1 MNLACVLMHM
11 TMEESLVA
19 ATLNAAYSLRLSEIV
34 GSIEIGK
41 QADLIILNS
50 QKLDMLRLLPLFL
63 FRCKIIGMFFLRV
76 KYYSSFNNECTFIK
90 YLSLHTL

>member
-1 MNLACVLMHM
+1 MVMNLACVLMHM

-19 ATLNAAYSLRLSEIV
+19 ATLNSAYSLRLSETV

-50 QKLDMLRLLPLFL
+50 QKLDMLRLLPLFY
-63 FRCKIIGMFFLRV
+63 FDV
-76 KYYSSFNNECTFIK
+76 K
-90 YLSLHTL
+90 